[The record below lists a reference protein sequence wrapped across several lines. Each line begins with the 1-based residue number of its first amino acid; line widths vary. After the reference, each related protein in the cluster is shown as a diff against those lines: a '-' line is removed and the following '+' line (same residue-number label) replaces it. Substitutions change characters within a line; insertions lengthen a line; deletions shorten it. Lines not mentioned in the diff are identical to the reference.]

1 MMKVGGVL
9 GTALLYAI
17 HGTIVENIL
26 FEDSDGGNRFGAFNS
41 TQAEETYL
49 MAIAKRFW
57 SQIFEVI
64 FSNKCWLYFFML
76 FVTNNRFLDE
86 CSSSSQFG
94 FESTCL

>member
-26 FEDSDGGNRFGAFNS
+26 FEDSDGGNRFSAFNS
-41 TQAEETYL
+41 TQTEETYL

-57 SQIFEVI
+57 SQIFEVF
-64 FSNKCWLYFFML
+64 FSNKCWLYFFIL
-76 FVTNNRFLDE
+76 FVPIT
-86 CSSSSQFG
+86 G
-94 FESTCL
+94 F